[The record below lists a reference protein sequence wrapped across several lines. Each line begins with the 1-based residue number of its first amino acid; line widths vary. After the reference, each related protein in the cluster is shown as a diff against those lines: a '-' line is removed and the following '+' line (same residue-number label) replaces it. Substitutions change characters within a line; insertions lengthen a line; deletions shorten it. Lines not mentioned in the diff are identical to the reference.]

1 MQVSV
6 DVHKTIIS
14 TIHSSVLF
22 FVFFFTLGGGVV
34 DMLVRLFISEQII
47 KDANFMCFLFSVKH
61 PQKFRELRMSLSDIS
76 RTIFNVYTYTFNPQL
91 VIKT

>member
-6 DVHKTIIS
+6 DVHKIIIS
-14 TIHSSVLF
+14 TIHSSGF
-22 FVFFFTLGGGVV
+22 FLFFFTSGGGVV